1 MNGLKKQTF
10 GQTSSYRTKLIFIQD
25 FAKSFK
31 THPFLHILLTNSQTF
46 FPLFLIV
53 ETGHKEDKKKKEI
66 ADLKNYLQHMTC
78 PERCIKS
85 FS

>member
-1 MNGLKKQTF
+1 MNGLKNKHLVKQALT
-10 GQTSSYRTKLIFIQD
+10 GPYRTKLIFIQD

-53 ETGHKEDKKKKEI
+53 ETGHKEDKKRNSRPKKLSTVH
-66 ADLKNYLQHMTC
+66 DM
-78 PERCIKS
+78 P
-85 FS
+85 

>member
-1 MNGLKKQTF
+1 MTDEWIKKQTF

-53 ETGHKEDKKKKEI
+53 ETGQKEDKKRKRNSRPKKLST
-66 ADLKNYLQHMTC
+66 AHDM
-78 PERCIKS
+78 P
-85 FS
+85 

>member
-1 MNGLKKQTF
+1 MTDEWIKKQTF

-53 ETGHKEDKKKKEI
+53 ETGHKEDKKKRKRNSRPKKLST
-66 ADLKNYLQHMTC
+66 AHDM
-78 PERCIKS
+78 P
-85 FS
+85 